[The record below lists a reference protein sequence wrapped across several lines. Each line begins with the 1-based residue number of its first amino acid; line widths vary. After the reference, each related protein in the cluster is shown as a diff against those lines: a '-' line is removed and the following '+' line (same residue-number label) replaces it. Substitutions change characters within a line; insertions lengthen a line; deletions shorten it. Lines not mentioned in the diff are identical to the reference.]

1 MAQPADGHLN
11 RGDEPELR
19 YQNSVLISSRS
30 CVRLA
35 PEESRSSCAIQASY
49 LALSSRNL
57 AVSSTMS
64 TVPLKAEI
72 NQESR

>member
-1 MAQPADGHLN
+1 M
-11 RGDEPELR
+11 
-19 YQNSVLISSRS
+19 LISSRS

-35 PEESRSSCAIQASY
+35 PEESRSSCAIPASY

>member
-1 MAQPADGHLN
+1 M
-11 RGDEPELR
+11 
-19 YQNSVLISSRS
+19 LISSRS

-35 PEESRSSCAIQASY
+35 PEESRSSCAIPASY

-64 TVPLKAEI
+64 TVPLKAVPLKAEI